1 VIFAL
6 KLLPMYLIRSEISV
20 KVVSVL
26 TECETLTKWPLNDD
40 TSVEGAT
47 VARKAISSY
56 LSGESI

>member
-1 VIFAL
+1 
-6 KLLPMYLIRSEISV
+6 MYLIRSEISV